1 MKNSVIA
8 LILIWMVL
16 AVVNFVSLIS
26 PAACLFFTIC
36 NWAFAALNASV
47 FVSFVSMLVMEFKE
61 RRLAKKYP
69 ADSVDEPV
77 VEEPVEEAPKPKKR
91 SKAKPIED

>member
-1 MKNSVIA
+1 MKNSV
-8 LILIWMVL
+8 LILIVVWMLL

-26 PAACLFFTIC
+26 PACLFFTIC
-36 NWAFAALNASV
+36 NWAFCALNASV

-69 ADSVDEPV
+69 A
-77 VEEPVEEAPKPKKR
+77 EEEK
-91 SKAKPIED
+91 